1 MATYNL
7 NIIIERNVPF
17 VEGLLEP
24 YANVRYLESEDI
36 TPEAV
41 KDAHAMIVRTR
52 TRCNAALLEGS
63 QCRFIATATIGI
75 DHIDRDYCACR
86 RITAVNA
93 PGCNAP
99 AVAQY
104 VFGSIMRLINR
115 PISQYTIGIVGV
127 GAVGSIVESWARSL
141 NMTVMPCDP
150 PRQRV
155 AGGSQWA
162 TLKQIAEKADIVTI
176 HTPLTQEGTDATF
189 HLIDKGFISSLRRA
203 PVIINAARGA
213 VADTE
218 ALIAGLDT
226 GKISHAAIDC
236 WEGEPGVPIEL
247 MRRAEIAT
255 PHIAGYSLQGKM
267 RASQM
272 SLDALTNY
280 FSLPRLNIDADLS
293 LLRPTPARIRARQ
306 AYDSYDPTVDT
317 AALKAAPDT
326 LETLRNTYPLRNEIF

>member
-7 NIIIERNVPF
+7 NIIVESNVPF
-17 VEGLLEP
+17 IKGLLEP
-24 YANVRYLESEDI
+24 YANVRHLESEDI

-52 TRCNAALLEGS
+52 THCNAALLDGS
-63 QCRFIATATIGI
+63 QCRFIATATIGL
-75 DHIDRDYCACR
+75 DHIDRQYCACR
-86 RITAVNA
+86 KITAVNA

-104 VFGSIMRLINR
+104 VFGSLMRLINR
-115 PISQYTIGIVGV
+115 PSSEYTIGIIGV
-127 GAVGSIVESWARSL
+127 GAVGSIVERWARSL
-141 NMTVMPCDP
+141 GMKVMPCDP
-150 PRQRV
+150 PRQR
-155 AGGSQWA
+155 AEGGSQWA
-162 TLKQIAEKADIVTI
+162 TLAQIAETADIVTF
-176 HTPLTQEGTDATF
+176 HTPLTRDGQEPTF
-189 HLIDKGFISSLRRA
+189 HLIDDAFVNSLRRS
-203 PVIINAARGA
+203 PIIINAARGA

-218 ALIAGLDT
+218 ALIKGLDL
-226 GKISHAAIDC
+226 GLISHAVIDC
-236 WEGEPGVPIEL
+236 WEGEPGVPLEL
-247 MRRAEIAT
+247 LRRAEIAT

-272 SLDALTNY
+272 ALDALTGY

-317 AALKAAPDT
+317 AALKAAPDKF
-326 LETLRNTYPLRNEIF
+326 ETLRNTYPLRNEI